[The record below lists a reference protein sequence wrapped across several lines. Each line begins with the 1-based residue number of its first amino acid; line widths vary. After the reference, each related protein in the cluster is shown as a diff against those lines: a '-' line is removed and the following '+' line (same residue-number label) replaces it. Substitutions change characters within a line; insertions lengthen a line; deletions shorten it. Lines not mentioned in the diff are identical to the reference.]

1 MKKNNYVIIATAI
14 AAVIAAIAFL
24 AIHDRTPKV
33 HNVILISID
42 TCRADYLGCYGYR
55 RETTPNIDALA
66 RGATLF
72 KNVVSPVPI
81 TLPAHSSM
89 LTGTIPP
96 FHGVHN
102 NMDYKLAPSNQTLA
116 EILKQNGFNT
126 SAIVSS
132 FVLDK
137 KFGLSQGFDTYHDTF
152 KKASN
157 NKYGSERK
165 GDETTEVA
173 INWLENN
180 KNNSNRSFLLLHY
193 YDPHVDYTPPEP
205 FASKFADNLYAGE
218 VAFTDHCIGQ
228 FIQKLKDI
236 KMYDSTLL
244 IIAGDHGEMLGEHG
258 EEEHTYFIYES
269 AIKVP
274 LIVKLPG
281 QKKGSIVTQPV
292 GLVDIAP
299 TVCSILD
306 IDIGGYVQG
315 KDITAMLH
323 GKMDKTYERF
333 IYSESLTPTRFGA
346 NSLMS
351 ISTGK
356 WKYIQSKRPELYDV
370 TIDPGEEHNL
380 IEKEA
385 RRGRILEN
393 KLRETLERSVR
404 KDPDSHLKLDAE
416 SIRRLETLGYVAG
429 KAEGEIAFDKSKD
442 DPKDLIY
449 LSVQF
454 QKSLTLIANKEFEKA
469 EKILQDL
476 IPHRPGFHE
485 IYTELGN
492 IGMQQGDY
500 DKAVLNYKKLVE
512 LMPNDSIA
520 FWNLSAALYGAGEYK
535 QVIKYASIAV
545 KINPDNVGAL
555 TGLALAYEKEGHFD
569 LAESTF
575 LKILQLSPNDVKIC
589 NSLANMFFA
598 RGQFDQCLVYRR
610 RSIEIDP
617 NQPEILN
624 NLAWLQATKP
634 SLRFRNIDEAIM
646 LAQRLC
652 KLTNFKNPQALD
664 TLAMAYAAG
673 GEFPLAIET
682 AQKAIDIAT
691 SIKYTKRAEEI
702 TARLKLYEKS
712 MPYNTEHE

>member
-1 MKKNNYVIIATAI
+1 MKKSNYVIIATAI

-24 AIHDRTPKV
+24 AVHDRMPKV
-33 HNVILISID
+33 RNVILISID
-42 TCRADYLGCYGYR
+42 TCRADYLSCYGYR

-102 NMDYKLAPSNQTLA
+102 NMDYKLAQSNQTLA

-137 KFGLSQGFDTYHDTF
+137 QFGLSQGFDTYHDTF

-157 NKYGSERK
+157 NKYGSEQK
-165 GDETTEVA
+165 GDETTQVA
-173 INWLENN
+173 LNWLENN
-180 KNNSNRSFLLLHY
+180 KANRFFLMLHY
-193 YDPHVDYTPPEP
+193 YDPHADYTPPEP

-228 FIQKLKDI
+228 FIQKLKDV

-244 IIAGDHGEMLGEHG
+244 IITSDHGEMLGEHG

-306 IDIGGYVQG
+306 IDIGGHVQG

-323 GKMDKTYERF
+323 GKMDKTYERY
-333 IYSESLTPTRFGA
+333 IYSESLTPIRFGA

-351 ISTGK
+351 VSTGK
-356 WKYIQSKRPELYDV
+356 WKYIRSKRPELYDV
-370 TIDPGEEHNL
+370 TTDPGEEHNL

-385 RRGRILEN
+385 QRGRILED
-393 KLRETLERSVR
+393 KLRETMEQSVR
-404 KDPDSHLKLDAE
+404 KDPDSHHKLDAE
-416 SIRRLETLGYVAG
+416 SIRRLESLGYVAG

-442 DPKDLIY
+442 DPKDLIHI
-449 LSVQF
+449 SVQF
-454 QKSLTLIANKEFEKA
+454 QKSLTLIENKEFEEA
-469 EKILQDL
+469 EKILQNL
-476 IPHRPGFHE
+476 IPQRPEFHE
-485 IYTELGN
+485 IYSELGD

-520 FWNLSAALYGAGEYK
+520 FSNLLAALYRAGEYK
-535 QVIKYASIAV
+535 QIIEYGSIAV
-545 KINPDNVGAL
+545 KIDPDNISVL

-569 LAESTF
+569 RAENIF

-598 RGQFDQCLVYRR
+598 QGQFAQCLVYRR

-624 NLAWLQATKP
+624 NLAWLEATKP
-634 SLRFRNIDEAIM
+634 SLQFRNIDEAIM

-682 AQKAIDIAT
+682 ARKAIDIAT
-691 SIKYTKRAEEI
+691 SMKYTKRAKEI